1 MEGRN
6 TDLGMIINRILP
18 KVILLICLFGSCD
31 KQQTKVENYKSTFED
46 FRDNLTKEMDYQAI
60 VVKFGEPARD
70 IGSGIHIY
78 VWELKDSTE
87 IWIGYV
93 DKIFYAR
100 HVDKDRNILHTLL

>member
-1 MEGRN
+1 MH
-6 TDLGMIINRILP
+6 INSAVLI
-18 KVILLICLFGSCD
+18 VILLICLFGSCD
-31 KQQTKVENYKSTFED
+31 KQQTKVENHQLTYED

-87 IWIGYV
+87 MWIGYV

-100 HVDKDRNILHTLL
+100 HVDKDRNILHTLI